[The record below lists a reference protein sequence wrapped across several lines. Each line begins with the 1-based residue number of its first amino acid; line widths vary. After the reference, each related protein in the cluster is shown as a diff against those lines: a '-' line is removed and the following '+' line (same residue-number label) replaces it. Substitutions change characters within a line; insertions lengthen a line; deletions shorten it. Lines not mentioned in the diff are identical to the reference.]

1 MAATPASGMT
11 EVTGGDSP
19 KHWGVPPP
27 NPALSPSLSLGSSHH
42 ISLISSHSSQLA
54 TLLPPPSVP
63 TQWQTHA
70 VLSYYCAEGV
80 RDLSGR
86 CCYYTP
92 QVRKP
97 QPRHQAVSLVTQLV
111 INEVRI

>member
-42 ISLISSHSSQLA
+42 ISMQLAYLAVRGQAAETNTAFNMTPFPRVISQLPGGRLTLFFKEFLLISPFSIVWIYRA
-54 TLLPPPSVP
+54 
-63 TQWQTHA
+63 
-70 VLSYYCAEGV
+70 
-80 RDLSGR
+80 
-86 CCYYTP
+86 
-92 QVRKP
+92 
-97 QPRHQAVSLVTQLV
+97 
-111 INEVRI
+111 